1 MNKWINKMWG
11 IYIYI
16 WHIWLPIKK
25 KEILPFA
32 TIWMD
37 LEGTVLSEMSRV
49 EKRQTLYAESKKKN
63 LTDTTISLDLWGI
76 HFKTWSEPDTMDNM
90 KPVSYTFSF
99 IYVFLPTTIL
109 TILTRLTTIRIKE
122 NNYNNAQYKTFVKV
136 VCLSCS
142 FSLSKYLIIQTECL
156 FHLK

>member
-1 MNKWINKMWG
+1 
-11 IYIYI
+11 
-16 WHIWLPIKK
+16 
-25 KEILPFA
+25 
-32 TIWMD
+32 
-37 LEGTVLSEMSRV
+37 
-49 EKRQTLYAESKKKN
+49 
-63 LTDTTISLDLWGI
+63 
-76 HFKTWSEPDTMDNM
+76 MDNI

-99 IYVFLPTTIL
+99 IYIFLPMTIL
-109 TILTRLTTIRIKE
+109 IILTRLTTIRIKE